1 MKIFG
6 YKANGGEFSDCG
18 ITCGVVIAETEKEA
32 KEILGYDIWDGREIF
47 EIPFEKGYT
56 LIGSCDY

>member
-6 YKANGGEFSDCG
+6 YRANGGECSNFG

-32 KEILGYDIWDGREIF
+32 REILGYDIWEGREIF

>member
-6 YKANGGEFSDCG
+6 YRANGGKYSDAG
-18 ITCGVVIAETEKEA
+18 VTCGVIIAETEKEA
-32 KEILGYDIWDGREIF
+32 KEILGYDIWEGREIF

-56 LIGSCDY
+56 LIGSYDY